1 MILLPK
7 VESIGMPVKISDGMA
22 TGLLHKLQDM
32 RRELT
37 AEPTGVR
44 VDSTEMSAL
53 VTDGNV
59 PVANPI
65 IELKVADEVL
75 NVIEGVVATAGY
87 PAKDAGAVNPDGSDV
102 GTVWAINCTL

>member
-1 MILLPK
+1 MLLPK
-7 VESIGMPVKISDGMA
+7 VESIGIPVKISDGIA

-44 VDSTEMSAL
+44 VDSTEISAL
-53 VTDGNV
+53 VTEGNV

-65 IELKVADEVL
+65 IELKVEEELL
-75 NVIEGVVATAGY
+75 NVIVGVVATAGY
-87 PAKDAGAVNPDGSDV
+87 PANELGAVYPDGNDV
-102 GTVWAINCTL
+102 GTVCAIN